1 MHTNAICSTI
11 AVVTLCGLIMT
22 ASTIHGQIS
31 NRIAAFSMPHVQA
44 SVVSSPLPAVPAR
57 ALDAAIDAADA
68 GVAAGLVRAVDLR
81 DGLVAGTVGGCL
93 SAEAVSKL
101 TAIMGALAPRQVAD
115 LLAACERGCSIAR

>member
-11 AVVTLCGLIMT
+11 AVVTLGGLIMT
-22 ASTIHGQIS
+22 ASTIHGQLS
-31 NRIAAFSMPHVQA
+31 NRIAAFSMPQVQTSVASA
-44 SVVSSPLPAVPAR
+44 SVPTVSAR

-81 DGLVAGTVGGCL
+81 DGLVAGTVGGHL

-115 LLAACERGCSIAR
+115 LLAVCERGCSIAR